1 MPSEQGNLLHFLSF
15 TGTFEIIFDA
25 LLKLLRRKKS
35 REVRNVNGSPI
46 LEAKKESIKGKNC
59 ISGFAI
65 TSLPYGNS
73 CVHLACRGLQRKVVE
88 KLLLAKIDA
97 SSQNES
103 QKETPLHI
111 LLKADG

>member
-1 MPSEQGNLLHFLSF
+1 MHFLSF

-35 REVRNVNGSPI
+35 RQVTNMNCSPV
-46 LEAKKESIKGKNC
+46 LELKKESIKGKNC
-59 ISGFAI
+59 ISGIAI
-65 TSLPYGNS
+65 TSLPYGNG
-73 CVHLACRGLQRKVVE
+73 CVHLACRGLQRKVIE

-97 SSQNES
+97 SSQNEC